1 MDCRLPSSSVH
12 GLSRQEYWLPFPSP
26 GDIPIPGMELR
37 APPLQA
43 DSLQSESVGDYY
55 INLIFPLHFTV
66 RITANSL
73 VFTSENIN
81 LQKEKNEIQLQS
93 PIQ

>member
-1 MDCRLPSSSVH
+1 
-12 GLSRQEYWLPFPSP
+12 
-26 GDIPIPGMELR
+26 MELR
-37 APPLQA
+37 APTLQA
-43 DSLQSESVGDYY
+43 DSLQSESAGDYC
-55 INLIFPLHFTV
+55 INFIFPLCFTV

-81 LQKEKNEIQLQS
+81 PQKEKNEIQLQS